1 MANFLLIHGGWH
13 GAWMWDSVV
22 QELEIAKSRLG
33 VEEIIAVDLPGHG
46 RRVADDIRRITLDYY
61 IETVVTPIQLK
72 RLSEVTIVAHSFAAA
87 FMPEVAIRLGSALER
102 IVFVGGMIPPKGTR
116 AFDTLPFLTKTL
128 ARMFKPQEKGINL
141 PGFMMKR
148 SMCNG
153 MRDPEAQDLI
163 PRLVAEP
170 YLPWA
175 VPLPSP
181 DYPDEICLSYVVLT
195 KDGILDPKMQR
206 VYAGTLKNASI
217 IEIQAGHE
225 APLTH
230 AAEVA
235 EVLLAHTKQR
245 KEEFVS
251 EGAQMDQNTSAVS
264 EEKEIEATDE

>member
-22 QELEIAKSRLG
+22 RQLEIAKSRLE

-46 RRVADDIRRITLDYY
+46 RRVSDDIRRITLDYY

-72 RLSEVTIVAHSFAAA
+72 RLSGVTIVAHSFAGT

-102 IVFVGGMIPPKGTR
+102 IVFVGGMIPPKGTK

-128 ARMFKPQEKGINL
+128 AKILKPREKGINL
-141 PGFMMKR
+141 PGFIMRR
-148 SMCNG
+148 SICNG
-153 MRDPEAQDLI
+153 MRDPEAQDLM
-163 PRLVAEP
+163 PRLVSEP

-181 DYPDEICLSYVVLT
+181 DYPDEVCLSYVVLT
-195 KDGILDPKMQR
+195 KDGMLDPKVQR
-206 VYAGTLKNASI
+206 AYAGTLRDASI

-225 APLTH
+225 ASLTH
-230 AAEVA
+230 AAEIA
-235 EVLLAHTKQR
+235 GVLLAHTKRR
-245 KEEFVS
+245 KEEFVL
-251 EGAQMDQNTSAVS
+251 EGTSMDQKPSALS
-264 EEKEIEATDE
+264 DEGEAEAADE